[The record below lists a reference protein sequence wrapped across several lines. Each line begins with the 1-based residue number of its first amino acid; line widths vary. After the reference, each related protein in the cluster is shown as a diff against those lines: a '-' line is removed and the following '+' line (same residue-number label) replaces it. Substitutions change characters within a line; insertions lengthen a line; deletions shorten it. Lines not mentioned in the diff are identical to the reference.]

1 MSAGPGRSLG
11 AAVAA
16 VVVDYRAGSVLADC
30 VGSLRAEGIGQ
41 IVVVENGDPS
51 AASRALPPAWG
62 TPVVHPGR
70 NLGYGA
76 GVNRGVAATG
86 ETTYVLVCNPDLR
99 VHEGAIGA
107 LVGALDA
114 EPSWAIVGPTVLT
127 PEGVP
132 YPSVRRFPSMVDA
145 AGHAALGHLV
155 PDNPFTRR
163 YRSSG
168 APGHGLAMADW
179 VSGACFL
186 VRRRAFEELGGF
198 DEAYFMFAED
208 MDLCWRAHR
217 GGVGGGVATGRRGHP
232 HPGSVDAP
240 APVPDAARPPPL
252 GAALRLAIDRGLASG
267 RAPARR
273 GGSRGPSG
281 GHLRGA
287 HGPLALRGDRA
298 VASAR
303 AACGSVVESR
313 SQSQAKRPT

>member
-1 MSAGPGRSLG
+1 MSVGPGRSLG

-186 VRRRAFEELGGF
+186 VRRGAFEELGGF

-217 GGVGGGVATGRRGHP
+217 GGWGVAWQPAAVVTHTQGLSTRQHPYRMLLAHHRSALRFAWRSTEGWRR
-232 HPGSVDAP
+232 
-240 APVPDAARPPPL
+240 
-252 GAALRLAIDRGLASG
+252 AALPLAAVVLVARLAATSAALMVRSRYEGTGL
-267 RAPARR
+267 
-273 GGSRGPSG
+273 
-281 GHLRGA
+281 
-287 HGPLALRGDRA
+287 
-298 VASAR
+298 
-303 AACGSVVESR
+303 
-313 SQSQAKRPT
+313 